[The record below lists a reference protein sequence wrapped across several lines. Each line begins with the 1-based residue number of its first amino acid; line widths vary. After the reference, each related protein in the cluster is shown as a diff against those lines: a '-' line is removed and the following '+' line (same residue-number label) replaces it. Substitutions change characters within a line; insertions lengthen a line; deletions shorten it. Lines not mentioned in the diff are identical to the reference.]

1 MSRPSANDSRRSRPA
16 FDDAFDARLAAALGH
31 AARQARRMQRM
42 TQADAA
48 GRMGITPEF
57 YGRIERGHA
66 LPSVTTLARWVAV
79 LDLDLDAIIGQ
90 TAGDAQ
96 PRSKA
101 PQDPLPLRRALRR
114 LRRATPAAR
123 EIVARLLD
131 ALGVEE

>member
-1 MSRPSANDSRRSRPA
+1 MSRSSASDSRRSRL
-16 FDDAFDARLAAALGH
+16 AFDARLAAALGH
-31 AARQARRMQRM
+31 AARQERRARRM

-66 LPSVTTLARWVAV
+66 LPSVTTLARWVEV
-79 LDLDLDAIIGQ
+79 LEFDLDAIIAQ
-90 TAGDAQ
+90 AAGDAP
-96 PRSKA
+96 PRRDVPHDS
-101 PQDPLPLRRALRR
+101 LPLRRALRR

-123 EIVARLLD
+123 EIVSQILD